1 MSNSNNN
8 HGKWAPAEVETT
20 GDSFLDKM
28 YYTNA
33 RRRAGGMAVQ
43 TDHDINGIGKS
54 RTEIFADAAQRAAQK
69 ASLEKLSEPR
79 QAYLQSVANKS
90 LEHHPRANLDSVLGT
105 SRTSLIKQASLTKEA
120 SGAIPSH
127 VSGTSSINAVGPELY
142 SPLYL
147 TANLMLPRDRITANA
162 WNRAFYDTNP
172 LVRNSINLHAT
183 YPISK
188 LSIKCEDK
196 KIEQFFEDLAEK
208 TDLITVVQN
217 TALEYWKLG
226 EVINYASFDADSG
239 TWDKIYQLNPDFVI
253 VKQSPIPGVITIAL
267 RPDPE
272 LQRIVHGNDPLSIR
286 MRQQLPDQIIHHV
299 MMNEPIP
306 LDSFNVSHIKN
317 LSSPYDVRGTSI
329 IVSVWKDLVMLDKYR
344 ECKLVQ
350 ADSMVNPLT
359 LVQIGASNPDGHY
372 PRPEELAAWREV
384 FEQAQYDKDFKI
396 FTHPDVKVTPVGYSG
411 QTLDIT
417 QDVQLAMDNVLTGL
431 MVPKAILTQEG
442 APYANASVALDV
454 MRQRYN
460 NFRTMMA
467 NWLEKKIFAPIS
479 EVQGFY
485 KYEKGEKKLIV
496 PKVEWNH
503 MTLYDVDTYIGH
515 LLQLIDKQA
524 PQTPGGVS
532 RKTLYRSLGLN
543 FQDEIANIKQE
554 FIDMTILQKEMMEL
568 QKMELSKLR
577 SLDSDKP
584 IVESQEAALPGMP
597 GGPGGPQAAPGAAP
611 PPGGGPDLGS
621 LLGGGPPPGG
631 AGAGMPG
638 GPTPTE
644 MGAPPSALPGA
655 PAEAPTP
662 PTPG

>member
-1 MSNSNNN
+1 MSNNNN

-20 GDSFLDKM
+20 GDAYLDKM
-28 YYTNA
+28 YYTSA
-33 RRRAGGMAVQ
+33 RRKAGGTAVT
-43 TDHDINGIGKS
+43 TDHDSNGLGKS
-54 RTEIFADAAQRAAQK
+54 RTEIFAEAEAKRAAK
-69 ASLEKLSEPR
+69 VSLEKLSEPR
-79 QAYLQSVANKS
+79 QAYLQSVASRS
-90 LEHHPRANLDSVLGT
+90 LEHHPRANLDSLLG
-105 SRTSLIKQASLTKEA
+105 SARPSLIKQAS

-127 VSGTSSINAVGPELY
+127 VAGTSSINAIGPELY

-162 WNRAFYDTNP
+162 WNRAFYETNP
-172 LVRNSINLHAT
+172 LVRNAINLHAT

-196 KIEQFFEDLAEK
+196 KIEQFFEDLSEK

-226 EVINYASFDADSG
+226 EVINYASFDAESG

-253 VKQSPIPGVITIAL
+253 VKQSPIPGVVTIAL

-272 LQRIVHGNDPLSIR
+272 LQKIVHGNDPISIR
-286 MRQQLPDQIIHHV
+286 MKQQLPEQIIHHV

-411 QTLDIT
+411 QTLDIS

-485 KYEKGEKKLIV
+485 RYEKGEKKLIV

-543 FQDEIANIKQE
+543 FQDEMANIKQE
-554 FIDMTILQKEMMEL
+554 FLDLTILQKEMIEL

-577 SLDSDKP
+577 SIDADKP
-584 IVESQEAALPGMP
+584 IVESQETALPGMP
-597 GGPGGPQAAPGAAP
+597 GGPGGPPMPGAPGALP
-611 PPGGGPDLGS
+611 SGGPDLGS
-621 LLGGGPPPGG
+621 LLGGPSGGGEMSPSGG
-631 AGAGMPG
+631 A
-638 GPTPTE
+638 TPTE
-644 MGAPPSALPGA
+644 MGAPPAAIPGT
-655 PAEAPTP
+655 PAQASPPPGPT
-662 PTPG
+662 

>member
-1 MSNSNNN
+1 MSNN
-8 HGKWAPAEVETT
+8 HGKWAPAEIDST
-20 GDSFLDKM
+20 GDSYLDNM
-28 YYTNA
+28 YYTSA
-33 RRRAGGMAVQ
+33 RRKAAGAPVQ
-43 TDHDINGIGKS
+43 SEHDADGFGKS
-54 RTEIFADAAQRAAQK
+54 RTEIFAEASRKAATK
-69 ASLEKLSEPR
+69 ASLEKLSAPR
-79 QAYLQSVANKS
+79 QAYLQSVASRS
-90 LEHHPRANLDSVLGT
+90 LEHNPRPNLDSVIGA
-105 SRTSLIKQASLTKEA
+105 SRPSLIKQAS
-120 SGAIPSH
+120 SGAISSH

-162 WNRAFYDTNP
+162 WNRAFYETNP
-172 LVRNSINLHAT
+172 LVRNAINLHAT

-196 KIEQFFEDLAEK
+196 KVEQFFEDLAEK
-208 TDLITVVQN
+208 VDLISVVQN

-226 EVINYASFDADSG
+226 EVINYASFDSESG
-239 TWDKIYQLNPDFVI
+239 TWDKIYQLNPDFVV
-253 VKQSPIPGVITIAL
+253 VKQSPIPGVVTIAL

-272 LQRIVHGNDPLSIR
+272 LQKIVHGTDPVSIR
-286 MRQQLPDQIIHHV
+286 MRQQLPEQVIHHV

-306 LDSFNVSHIKN
+306 LDSFNVSHLKN
-317 LSSPYDVRGTSI
+317 LSSPYDVRGTSV

-359 LVQIGASNPDGHY
+359 LVKIGASNPDGHY
-372 PRPEELAAWREV
+372 PRPEDLAAWREV

-396 FTHPDVKVTPVGYSG
+396 FTHPDVNVTPVGYSG
-411 QTLDIT
+411 QTLDVT

-503 MTLYDVDTYIGH
+503 MTLYDVDTYISH
-515 LLQLIDKQA
+515 LLQLIDKAA
-524 PQTPGGVS
+524 PTTPGGVS

-543 FQDEIANIKQE
+543 FQDEVANIKQE
-554 FIDMTILQKEMMEL
+554 FIDLTILQKEMMEL

-577 SLDSDKP
+577 SLDPEKP
-584 IVESQEAALPGMP
+584 IVESQDMALPGMP
-597 GGPGGPQAAPGAAP
+597 GGPGGPSLPGAAP
-611 PPGGGPDLGS
+611 GGGDLSS
-621 LLGGGPPPGG
+621 LLGGGPPADMG
-631 AGAGMPG
+631 GMPG
-638 GPTPTE
+638 GAAPTD
-644 MGAPPSALPGA
+644 MGAPPAALPGT
-655 PAEAPTP
+655 PAEAPPP
-662 PTPG
+662 PTPGAPT